1 MKLTEFFI
9 RRPTLFW
16 SLMAGI
22 LIAGVLSFLQMPKL
36 EDPAIAVKQAMVVV
50 PYPGASAHE
59 VELKV
64 AQVMEDELRAL
75 PNVKKIKTECQSG
88 SAMFT
93 VEFQTTVL
101 MKDLEQHFD
110 LLRRK
115 VSDARMKLPQD
126 CYDPIVVDDMM
137 DVYGIFYAF
146 TSDGYSYPEMYKYAK
161 MLRREL
167 LGVKGVKRINIVGNR
182 DEVINIIVPK
192 EKISRNGIVPA
203 QIMMSLQN
211 AGKTVN
217 AGAYQNGDDKI
228 QLRVDE
234 AIENEEDI
242 RNLLISTMD
251 GKQMRLGDIAM
262 IERTYAE
269 PQRNGFFVDGKPAL
283 AICIAM
289 ESSAIVPDVGKAVD
303 ARLAEVM
310 KEVPAGMETEK
321 VFFQPEKV
329 DEAINSFM
337 INLIESVA
345 IVILVLIFTMGFR
358 SGVII
363 GFGLVL
369 TIAVSFPILLSLGT
383 TLQRISLG
391 AFIVAMGMLVDNAIV
406 IMDGIL
412 IDKKRG
418 LGPKTYLY
426 RIGRNTAMPLLGA
439 TIIAASTFVNVYLS
453 PDSAGEYAH
462 DLFLVLCVSLLA
474 SWVLALVQVP
484 MCAKAWLP
492 AREKDDKKKTSE
504 EVMNSPIHRFVR
516 RSIAFLIEYKK
527 TTIVVAFAVLALC
540 IFGMSKVKN
549 IFFPDFDYKQFIV
562 EYYLPAQTDP
572 ERVRHDLLEMSE
584 LLMQNPEVERV
595 AASMGS
601 APARY
606 CLVRPMTSGGDCYG
620 ELIVDCKDYATVV
633 EQIPSVRKLLRE
645 KYPDAYIRLRK
656 YNFSIST
663 THTVEVQFTGP
674 DPSVLRDL
682 AGQAEAIMRNCP
694 YVDPYSVQNNWKPK
708 GKSLIA
714 EYVQQDALRSGIERG
729 DVGNALMAATDGMP
743 VGLLNDQDRMV
754 IVNLMV
760 RNADGSKIKNLND
773 IPVWSMMNVRMTDED
788 MKGVMTGSKGMSEL
802 QDKMFRSTPLS
813 NVTRDVRLDW
823 EEDLVLRENGQR
835 AIEAECDPDYEL
847 YDATP
852 AKVME
857 SIKDDIDAIH
867 LPEGYN
873 MKWVGEIEMQDDAIN
888 NLMKYMPITMF
899 IILGILL
906 LLFNNWKKVFLILIC
921 FPFVF
926 CGITVALL
934 TFREPFTFMA
944 IIGMMGLIG
953 MMVKNSI
960 VLVDEINRL
969 YKEEH
974 QHPYDAVINAT
985 VSRVRPVIMASL
997 TTIVGMIP
1005 LVADPMYG
1013 SMAITI
1019 MGGLTVGT
1027 IITLILLPLFY
1038 TALFHVKK
1046 PEKTQK

>member
-16 SLMAGI
+16 SLMVGI

-182 DEVINIIVPK
+182 DEVINIILPK
-192 EKISRNGIVPA
+192 EKISRNGIVPT

-251 GKQMRLGDIAM
+251 GKQMRLGDIAT

-337 INLIESVA
+337 VNLIESVA

-358 SGVII
+358 SGAII
-363 GFGLVL
+363 GFGLLL

-492 AREKDDKKKTSE
+492 AREKDDKKKTGE

-516 RSIAFLIEYKK
+516 SSIAFLIEYKK

-549 IFFPDFDYKQFIV
+549 LFFPDFDYKQFIV

-633 EQIPSVRKLLRE
+633 EQVPSVRKLLRE

-852 AKVME
+852 AKVMD
-857 SIKDDIDAIH
+857 SIKDDIEAIH

-873 MKWVGEIEMQDDAIN
+873 MKWVGEIEMQADAIN

-969 YKEEH
+969 YSEEH